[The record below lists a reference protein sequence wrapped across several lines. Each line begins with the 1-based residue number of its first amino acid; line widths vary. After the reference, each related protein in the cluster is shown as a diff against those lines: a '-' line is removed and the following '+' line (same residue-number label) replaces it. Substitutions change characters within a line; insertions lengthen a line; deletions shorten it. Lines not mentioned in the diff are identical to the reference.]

1 MNGKISYIT
10 KWMHGLVFYKSTQL
24 SRWDIHI
31 FKLVNEFNG
40 LNFQAVT
47 KNIPTTTSVKLQ
59 IKLQLCFQL
68 LISLVGTQCA
78 YGCQ

>member
-1 MNGKISYIT
+1 
-10 KWMHGLVFYKSTQL
+10 L
-24 SRWDIHI
+24 
-31 FKLVNEFNG
+31 KLVSEFNG

-59 IKLQLCFQL
+59 IKLHLCFQL

-78 YGCQ
+78 CGCQETVRKILEKMNLNIQ